1 MIYAILT
8 GNTKTNTPKE
18 LPPVRVTICVAGVLV
33 VYDNR
38 YVAGEECL
46 LMLVRVKDGRMEKV
60 IMKSVMA
67 IGVIMVVLL
76 AGNSV
81 RAEGCGIVNPSFE
94 DDGRID
100 DITVQEPN
108 GWSVDI
114 AEGKFSGFTYTIWP
128 TDGFFNLSLYT
139 NNVQFYADD
148 KAMVSQQVD
157 LTAVSQITFDVKLQT
172 KTGTW
177 DPNVCTAILMVDDDV
192 VWEPNSLEADV
203 RGEYRDQVYA
213 VEDKYRDGQPHTLAL
228 GLRMNT
234 DIRLWIKSVY
244 QSEWDIVDC
253 VIYCDGGGL
262 LAGDFNRD
270 CHVDVND
277 LEQMSDVWL
286 LEVDSDDKH
295 NLYRDDDLAGF
306 GTINFFDLAILADNW
321 LGSSYKEQ

>member
-1 MIYAILT
+1 
-8 GNTKTNTPKE
+8 
-18 LPPVRVTICVAGVLV
+18 
-33 VYDNR
+33 
-38 YVAGEECL
+38 
-46 LMLVRVKDGRMEKV
+46 MEKV
-60 IMKSVMA
+60 MKKNVMV

-94 DDGRID
+94 DDSRID

-114 AEGKFSGFTYTIWP
+114 AEGKFGGFIYTIWP

-139 NNVQFYADD
+139 NNVQFYVDD

-157 LTAVSQITFDVKLQT
+157 LTDVNQITFDVKLDT

-177 DPNVCTAILMVDDDV
+177 DPNICTAFLMIDDEI
-192 VWEPNSLEADV
+192 VWEPNSLKADV

-213 VEDKYRDGQPHTLAL
+213 VEDKYRDDQPHTLAL

-253 VIYCDGGGL
+253 VIFCDGGGL

-270 CHVDVND
+270 CHVDMKD
-277 LEQMSDVWL
+277 LALAADVWL
-286 LEVDSDDKH
+286 LQVESGDKH
-295 NLYRDDDLAGF
+295 NLFRDDDLAGY
-306 GTINFFDLAILADNW
+306 GTINYLDLEILFDNW
-321 LGSSYKEQ
+321 LLTSYLEQQEVDTVNNNGN